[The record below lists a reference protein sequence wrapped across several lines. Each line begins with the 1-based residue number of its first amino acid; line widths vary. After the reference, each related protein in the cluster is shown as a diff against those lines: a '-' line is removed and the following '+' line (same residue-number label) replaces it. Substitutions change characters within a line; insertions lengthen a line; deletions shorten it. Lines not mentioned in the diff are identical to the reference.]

1 VGLVGRSAAGTP
13 PDRSADRPSDRR
25 LSEVLVTL
33 ARLVLAGDDT
43 NRLAREALLAVA
55 KALDADRCEFLRPAP
70 GGKRLLRVASCGE
83 DPGRGGRD
91 AVPCGVSSVA
101 GYALLSGAPVFS
113 EDLEWERRF
122 GAVGAPRRSGPVSAV
137 AAPFS
142 MGDDPGVLA
151 AYAARAGAFDARHA
165 LAVGRISSLLGGALW
180 RLKEREDLRRRAEE
194 AERRLGAPPGG
205 SREDVPGNEVPA
217 LTARQSDVL
226 ALMSDGRPAKR
237 IAAELRLSIHTVHFH
252 QRNLYRAL
260 GVGSSTAALKRA
272 AEMGLLR
279 PPNAGRSD
287 R

>member
-1 VGLVGRSAAGTP
+1 MVGRSAAGTP

-33 ARLVLAGDDT
+33 ARLVLAGDDAG
-43 NRLAREALLAVA
+43 RLAREAVLAVA
-55 KALDADRCEFLRPAP
+55 KALDADRCEVLRPAP
-70 GGKRLLRVASCGE
+70 GGKRLLRIASCGE

-91 AVPCGVSSVA
+91 AVPSGVSSAA
-101 GYALLSGAPVFS
+101 GYALLNGAPVVS
-113 EDLEWERRF
+113 EDLERERRF
-122 GAVGAPRRSGPVSAV
+122 GAVGAPRREGPVSAV

-142 MGDDPGVLA
+142 SGGDAGVLV
-151 AYAARAGAFDARHA
+151 AYAARAGAFDAGHA
-165 LAVGRISSLLGGALW
+165 LTLGRISYLLGGALR
-180 RLKEREDLRRRAEE
+180 RLEEREELRRRAEE
-194 AERRLGAPPGG
+194 AERRLGAPPDSLRVDALG
-205 SREDVPGNEVPA
+205 DEVPT

-226 ALMSDGRPAKR
+226 TLMADGRSAKR
-237 IAAELRLSIHTVHFH
+237 IASELRLSIHTVHFH

-279 PPNAGRSD
+279 PPNAGPSD